1 MRETT
6 TGIAHALS
14 LALIAAT
21 LVLAPRPVA
30 AQVREPEAKSPLA
43 IARIMLVEKPAAR
56 YRDPDM
62 TATASVP
69 ADQPLHIYV
78 EPTGMTTRFERGTV
92 KAMLVV
98 DMLAKSSEG
107 KVVRDGKAVL
117 RIPFSV
123 RAPKPA
129 PLADVYSNITI
140 GALKLEPGVY
150 ELVVRF
156 NDGYGA
162 SFAEQRITFTQ
173 TPASP
178 PPSARRKSPA
188 ASQR

>member
-1 MRETT
+1 MHEM
-6 TGIAHALS
+6 
-14 LALIAAT
+14 IAAAARALT
-21 LVLAPRPVA
+21 LAILTAMVLLGPRPVA
-30 AQVREPEAKSPLA
+30 AQAREPEAKPPLA
-43 IARIMLVEKPAAR
+43 IARIVLVEKPAAS
-56 YRDPDM
+56 YRDPEL

-78 EPTGMTTRFERGTV
+78 EPTGMTTRYERGAV
-92 KAMLVV
+92 KALLVI

-123 RAPKPA
+123 KAPKPA
-129 PLADVYSNITI
+129 PLADAYSNITI
-140 GALKLEPGVY
+140 DALKLDPGIY

-156 NDGYGA
+156 NDGYG
-162 SFAEQRITFTQ
+162 STFSEQSITFTQ
-173 TPASP
+173 TPARDPSP
-178 PPSARRKSPA
+178 ARRKAPA

>member
-6 TGIAHALS
+6 RPIACALL
-14 LALIAAT
+14 LAIMAPFAA
-21 LVLAPRPVA
+21 PHPHPVA
-30 AQVREPEAKSPLA
+30 AQAREPEAKAPLA
-43 IARIMLVEKPAAR
+43 ITRIMLVEKPAAR
-56 YRDPDM
+56 YRDPEM
-62 TATASVP
+62 TATTSVP

-78 EPTGMTTRFERGTV
+78 EPTGMTTRYERGTV
-92 KAMLVV
+92 KALLVI

-123 RAPKPA
+123 KAPKPA
-129 PLADVYSNITI
+129 PLADAYSNISI
-140 GALKLEPGVY
+140 GALKLDPGIY

-162 SFAEQRITFTQ
+162 TFSEQSITFTQ
-173 TPASP
+173 TLARN
-178 PPSARRKSPA
+178 PPSARRKNPA